1 MMSTVVQ
8 SMKARLGSD
17 LVKIMGEKGFVLVD
31 FPAISHKEL
40 HVGQVHSVVILM
52 GFPIFI
58 PTPCKEKEVEI
69 CIFGTFQI
77 Q

>member
-1 MMSTVVQ
+1 
-8 SMKARLGSD
+8 
-17 LVKIMGEKGFVLVD
+17 VKIMGEKGFVLVVD
-31 FPAISHKEL
+31 FPAFISERVSCGSGL
-40 HVGQVHSVVILM
+40 FIGYLPEMV
-52 GFPIFI
+52 FPMFL